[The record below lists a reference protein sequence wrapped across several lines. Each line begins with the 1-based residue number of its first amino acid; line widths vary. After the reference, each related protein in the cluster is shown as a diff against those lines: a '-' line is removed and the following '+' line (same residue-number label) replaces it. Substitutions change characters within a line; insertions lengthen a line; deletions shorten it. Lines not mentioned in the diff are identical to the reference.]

1 MRFSFS
7 AAAACLLALAIAS
20 LAPRPAAAQSA
31 GDFQRTYINPFP
43 SGDRYRVV
51 VLGDTLG
58 DGLWSGLYRAFEE
71 DTNLEFVKRS
81 KVATGFVRTDYYD
94 WNNALEDMLKT
105 ETYQIAVVMFG
116 ASDNQ
121 AIRDGKEWLKPGT
134 DAWRDVYGKRVEAFI
149 KKLRAAKIAV
159 YWVGLPVMRSPDQS
173 EDAEKLN
180 EIYREKCFINGC
192 KFVDTWSG
200 FTDEA
205 GRYSAYGPDM
215 SGQVKRL
222 RADDGVLFTMRGY
235 LKLAHFP
242 EKEIRRDLNLAK
254 LERNIP
260 LAGAEDEQA
269 KVTGHLVAPP
279 KPPVAAAPSEGEGS
293 ANEVQ
298 TPAQPEQAQ
307 PPAQPAQAPEQSGEP
322 AAGPQMQQSRVGEVN
337 VVRPAIS
344 DTTLQAA
351 QNMTPQGAAAAIPD
365 SEMIASDLSGGLTA
379 LATISAIND
388 LSVTSSKPR
397 LPLTQ
402 RPYYKV
408 LIKGEQL
415 TPKAGRA
422 DDFAW
427 PHG

>member
-1 MRFSFS
+1 
-7 AAAACLLALAIAS
+7 
-20 LAPRPAAAQSA
+20 
-31 GDFQRTYINPFP
+31 
-43 SGDRYRVV
+43 
-51 VLGDTLG
+51 
-58 DGLWSGLYRAFEE
+58 
-71 DTNLEFVKRS
+71 
-81 KVATGFVRTDYYD
+81 
-94 WNNALEDMLKT
+94 
-105 ETYQIAVVMFG
+105 
-116 ASDNQ
+116 
-121 AIRDGKEWLKPGT
+121 
-134 DAWRDVYGKRVEAFI
+134 
-149 KKLRAAKIAV
+149 
-159 YWVGLPVMRSPDQS
+159 
-173 EDAEKLN
+173 
-180 EIYREKCFINGC
+180 
-192 KFVDTWSG
+192 
-200 FTDEA
+200 
-205 GRYSAYGPDM
+205 M

-269 KVTGHLVAPP
+269 KVTGHVVTPP
-279 KPPVAAAPSEGEGS
+279 KPPVAATPSESEGS
-293 ANEVQ
+293 AHEVQ
-298 TPAQPEQAQ
+298 TPAQGSEQPQ
-307 PPAQPAQAPEQSGEP
+307 TPAQAAQAPEQSGEP
-322 AAGPQMQQSRVGEVN
+322 AGPQMQQSQVGEVK